1 MYNLNTHDLYG
12 QSNEYCRRSGNFE
25 FQFSGPESIP
35 NAVKRY
41 NKQRAAELA
50 QLRKDREPSR
60 PTMPRFCKVR
70 RSGNDVLGMVTSRDL
85 DVETQLSL
93 EPSALLDDDA
103 DDDADYNDDYGVCDE
118 DENVTF
124 APRVEQHNERLC
136 GGAEGGKRHTKSK
149 KSKSKSKSKKSMIID
164 KGDDACQQIEALHR
178 EVCAELE
185 FMEEINP
192 IKAKSQRPASTS
204 KVKHSPATTS
214 KRGPKNEVEAS
225 FRPLPKAEDV
235 LERLKMVLGAHR
247 ERQEEVLCA
256 PDISCAPCD
265 PCIPCVGAGG
275 DTFYPQS
282 NSILFEDYPPQQAK
296 WVDIMPSPMV
306 YKAIQVNVCSVENV
320 TPMSAYQF
328 MDQHSSAEPEPV
340 TPFFLEDG
348 DLEHEYANRPGYMR
362 YLEARPTCSS
372 SEQDPVQSRLGQLT
386 DPTVGLATTTT
397 TTTTTASASGERT
410 ESGLLPVVE
419 KSYFIEL
426 EQRPYRISLLRSLQ
440 PMRYTSQRSEET
452 HVLTE
457 EEEEANS
464 EQTNHETV
472 MKKQQLKAKLMEQAK
487 RKSIESTQ
495 TRAQQKRLVGLPPTT
510 LSTSSPT
517 KPQKSN
523 KLRTERL
530 KTGASS
536 PSPSPLK
543 TTSQK
548 QQQSRRQ
555 SNSKSKPTK
564 TGEHAAETKA
574 RHLGGRDAVTASP
587 SIPAPPSLSPISP
600 SPTAERTSPRRRRQ
614 QPRSPVVCTRSLEN
628 LKFEKLTIYNK
639 ISMTQEKIISSMD
652 QLQNSLLQLQVP
664 PCSALERQ
672 RRERN
677 AFEFCVRFAR
687 NFLYPLKGMID
698 DVRCTPVTSFNSAK
712 SNEACQRMV
721 CVYGLIQQSIQT
733 FQRQL
738 RYFLLDKVPQKLS
751 ALIEM
756 IYTMTNV
763 CLDKGIMDR
772 QDPVVECLQQRCT
785 KFLSFI
791 EDMQEERFQLAR
803 ETYRRLRKRGH
814 KMNRPRYH
822 QYHRTQSEVRSQR
835 YDLKMCLNDL
845 KFYEPRLVPRKDTRP
860 KPLLRVRKMKGQSSA
875 GPLVAN
881 AATKAH
887 SDTEIPPAIDQLVKT
902 QIENIHCGGDASSTM
917 SFDRQSPSC
926 SRKTREKTES
936 QQHKLQNEL
945 HEALFEALQHVSK
958 NQVQQVLDPL
968 MRSLGAMLQKQQVQP
983 SKD

>member
-70 RSGNDVLGMVTSRDL
+70 RSGNDVLSMVTSRDL

-93 EPSALLDDDA
+93 EPSALQDDD
-103 DDDADYNDDYGVCDE
+103 DDDDHD
-118 DENVTF
+118 NVAF
-124 APRVEQHNERLC
+124 VPRVEQHVGRLC
-136 GGAEGGKRHTKSK
+136 GGAEGGTRQTKSK
-149 KSKSKSKSKKSMIID
+149 KSKSKSKSKSKKSMIID
-164 KGDDACQQIEALHR
+164 KADDACQQIEALHR

-192 IKAKSQRPASTS
+192 IKPKSQRAAGTS
-204 KVKHSPATTS
+204 KVKQSSTTTS
-214 KRGPKNEVEAS
+214 RRRPKKEVEVS
-225 FRPLPKAEDV
+225 FKPLPKAEDV
-235 LERLKMVLGAHR
+235 LERLKMVLGAQR
-247 ERQEEVLCA
+247 ERHEEVICA

-265 PCIPCVGAGG
+265 TCTPCVGGGG
-275 DTFYPQS
+275 DRVYPQL
-282 NSILFEDYPPQQAK
+282 NSITFEDYPQQQPK

-306 YKAIQVNVCSVENV
+306 WTAIQVNVCDVENAS
-320 TPMSAYQF
+320 PMLADQF
-328 MDQHSSAEPEPV
+328 MDQHGSAEPEPM

-362 YLEARPTCSS
+362 YLEPRPTCTS
-372 SEQDPVQSRLGQLT
+372 SEQDPVQT
-386 DPTVGLATTTT
+386 
-397 TTTTTASASGERT
+397 SGDQT
-410 ESGLLPVVE
+410 ESGLLAVV
-419 KSYFIEL
+419 KKPCFIEL
-426 EQRPYRISLLRSLQ
+426 EQRPHRISLLRSLQ

-452 HVLTE
+452 HVPTE
-457 EEEEANS
+457 EDGES
-464 EQTNHETV
+464 ELIDNENV
-472 MKKQQLKAKLMEQAK
+472 IKKQQPKAKMMEQAK
-487 RKSIESTQ
+487 KDKSMESTQ
-495 TRAQQKRLVGLPPTT
+495 TRAQQKRLVGLPPST
-510 LSTSSPT
+510 LSTSLPA

-523 KLRTERL
+523 RLRTERL

-536 PSPSPLK
+536 PSPSPPK
-543 TTSQK
+543 FTSQR

-555 SNSKSKPTK
+555 LKSKAKATK
-564 TGEHAAETKA
+564 TEEHAAELKA

-587 SIPAPPSLSPISP
+587 SIPAPPSPTRMSV
-600 SPTAERTSPRRRRQ
+600 SPTAEKTSPRRRRQ
-614 QPRSPVVCTRSLEN
+614 QQRSPVVCTRSLEN

-639 ISMTQEKIISSMD
+639 ISMTQEKIISSLD
-652 QLQNSLLQLQVP
+652 QLQNSLLQLHVP

-698 DVRCTPVTSFNSAK
+698 DVRCTPVACFNSAK
-712 SNEACQRMV
+712 SNEACQRVV
-721 CVYGLIQQSIQT
+721 CVYGLVQQSIQT

-763 CLDKGIMDR
+763 CLDKSIMDR

-785 KFLSFI
+785 KFLTFI

-822 QYHRTQSEVRSQR
+822 HYHRTQSEVRSQR

-860 KPLLRVRKMKGQSSA
+860 KPLLRVRKMKGHSTA
-875 GPLVAN
+875 GPLAAN
-881 AATKAH
+881 AATKVQ

-902 QIENIHCGGDASSTM
+902 QIENIHCRGDASSTM
-917 SFDRQSPSC
+917 SFDRPSASC
-926 SRKTREKTES
+926 SRKCREKTES
-936 QQHKLQNEL
+936 QKHKMENKL

-968 MRSLGAMLQKQQVQP
+968 MRSLGAMLQKQQAQP
-983 SKD
+983 GKD